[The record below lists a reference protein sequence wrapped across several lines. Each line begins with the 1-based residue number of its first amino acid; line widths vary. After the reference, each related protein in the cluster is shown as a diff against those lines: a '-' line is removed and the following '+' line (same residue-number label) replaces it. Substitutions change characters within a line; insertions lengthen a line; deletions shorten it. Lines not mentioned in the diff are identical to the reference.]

1 MRWRRPAAEPA
12 EDRVPA
18 PAPGR
23 VRRHTTRFLTGAA
36 YVAVWELLT
45 LAIAAAIFLNSG
57 RETTLASHDA
67 ILRPNLSGNVVL
79 RTGPVLPDVRVP
91 TGERVGV
98 SIQLG
103 KTDAASTADLVDR
116 YALIASQPEGPE
128 ARVQEVL
135 ADLAIDSVVR
145 GGALALLPIVVWLL
159 VGRERRRALV
169 ARVRSFRALALLAT
183 LSLVVVLV
191 AQPWDDN
198 EETVESERQW
208 QTLAEFLGPD
218 VPVPEELDRVQVRG
232 DVTTSQTRRLV
243 ESAVETYESGKN
255 FYRDAA
261 VAAADL
267 ELHQPEDDETVVL
280 LIADRHDNIG
290 MDRVV
295 RTVGDAAGADAVYD
309 AGDDTSTGST
319 WEAFSLDSLD
329 ATFDDGP
336 YAERRW
342 AVTGN
347 HDNGPFVGRYLADHG
362 WTVLDGE
369 VVDGPDGARLLGVGD
384 PRTSGLG
391 SWRDESDLT
400 FTEVADRLADAACEA
415 DEDGDRITTIM
426 VHDANMGDEALAR
439 GCADLVVGGHLHVQS
454 GPTEVV
460 GENGAVGYSYTTG
473 TTGGAAYAIAV
484 GAAIRRPAGITL
496 LTYRDGRPVGVQA
509 VTLDTNGAFTVG
521 PYVGLTPA
529 ESD

>member
-1 MRWRRPAAEPA
+1 
-12 EDRVPA
+12 
-18 PAPGR
+18 
-23 VRRHTTRFLTGAA
+23 L
-36 YVAVWELLT
+36 LLT
-45 LAIAAAIFLNSG
+45 VAIAASIYLNSS

-67 ILRPNLSGNVVL
+67 VLRPNLSGYVVL

-91 TGERVGV
+91 AGERFGV

-103 KTDAASTADLVDR
+103 KTDAASTTDLVDR

-128 ARVQEVL
+128 DRVQEIL
-135 ADLAIDSVVR
+135 ADLAVDSLVR

-159 VGRERRRALV
+159 IGRERRRALV
-169 ARVRSFRALALLAT
+169 GRVRSFRALALLAT
-183 LSLVVVLV
+183 LAMIVVLV
-191 AQPWDDN
+191 AQPWDDD
-198 EETVESERQW
+198 EETLESARRW
-208 QTLAEFLGPD
+208 QSLEEFLGPD
-218 VPVPEELDRVQVRG
+218 VPIPEELERVQVRG
-232 DVTTSQTRRLV
+232 DITTSQTRRLV
-243 ESAVETYESGKN
+243 ESAVQTYDAGKT
-255 FYRDAA
+255 FYREAA
-261 VAAADL
+261 DAAADL
-267 ELHQPEDDETVVL
+267 VLHQPEEGETVVL

-290 MDRVV
+290 MDRVA
-295 RTVGDAAGADAVYD
+295 RAVGDAAGADAVFN

-329 ATFDDGP
+329 AAFDDGP

-362 WTVLDGE
+362 WTVLDGD
-369 VVDGPDGARLLGVGD
+369 VVDGPDGVRLLGVGD

-400 FTEVADRLADAACEA
+400 FDEVADRLADAACEA
-415 DEDGDRITTIM
+415 DDEGDRITTIL

-460 GENGAVGYSYTTG
+460 GENGAVGSSYTTG

-509 VTLDTNGAFTVG
+509 VTLDTNGAFTVD
-521 PYVGLTPA
+521 PYVALNPSGAA
-529 ESD
+529 E